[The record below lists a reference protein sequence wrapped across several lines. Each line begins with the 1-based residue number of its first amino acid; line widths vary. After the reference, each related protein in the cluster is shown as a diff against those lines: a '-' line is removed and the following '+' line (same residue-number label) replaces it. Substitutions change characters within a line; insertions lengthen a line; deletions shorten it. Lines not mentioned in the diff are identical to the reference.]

1 MNRTLLIL
9 LCLFSQVSY
18 VKAQIYTP
26 APENIKAR
34 ERFSDDKFGL
44 FIHWGI
50 FSIPGDGE
58 WVMNNRN
65 ISVKNYKR
73 LVDFFNPT
81 GFNAVEWVSMA
92 KNAGMKYITLITR
105 HHDGFSMWDTKYSD
119 YNIMHTPYKKD
130 IVKLIADECHKQD
143 IQLFLYYSLLDWGRE
158 DYPHETG
165 RTGQGTGRTGQGDY
179 ASYLT
184 FMKNQL
190 TELLTNYGRI
200 AGIWFDGHWDQTQ
213 PEGSVDRTARINW
226 HYDEIYGL
234 IHRLQPNCLVGN
246 NHHMIPF
253 AGEDF
258 QMFEKDLPG
267 ENSSGLS
274 YQEASRKLPLE
285 TCETM
290 NNSWGFNIT
299 DTSYKTVKQLIHYL
313 VNAAGRNA
321 NFLLNVGPMPNGK
334 IQPEF
339 IDTLQQI
346 GKWLE
351 VYGQSIYNTRANI
364 VTPQQWGVV
373 TGKNKTLYVHILK
386 LPSQHP
392 YIFIPELKQKVI
404 SAVLFDGKSQIKF
417 KQLPEGCFIYTDGA
431 SPGAIDT
438 IIELRIQ

>member
-1 MNRTLLIL
+1 MKRLLFITAACLL
-9 LCLFSQVSY
+9 LCSNIMSQTYS
-18 VKAQIYTP
+18 P
-26 APENIKAR
+26 SPENLKAR
-34 ERFSDDKFGL
+34 EVFSDDRFGL

-73 LVDFFNPT
+73 LEDFFNPIE
-81 GFNAVEWVSMA
+81 FNAAEWVSMA

-130 IVKLIADECHKQD
+130 IVKLIADECHKQG
-143 IQLFLYYSLLDWGRE
+143 IQLFLYYSLLDWSRE

-165 RTGQGTGRTGQGDY
+165 RTGHGTGRKGKGDY
-179 ASYLT
+179 ASYLQ

-190 TELLTNYGRI
+190 TELLTNYGTI
-200 AGIWFDGHWDQTQ
+200 GGIWFDGYWDQTP
-213 PEGSVDRTARINW
+213 PEGAADRSSRINW
-226 HYDEIYGL
+226 HLDEIYGL
-234 IHRLQPNCLVGN
+234 IHKLQPQCLIGN
-246 NHHMIPF
+246 NHHLTPF
-253 AGEDF
+253 PGEDF

-267 ENSSGLS
+267 QNNSGLS
-274 YQEASRKLPLE
+274 FQKASDKLPLE

-321 NFLLNVGPMPNGK
+321 NFLLNVGPMPDGK

-339 IDTLQQI
+339 IDTLKKI
-346 GKWLE
+346 GKWLHQNGE
-351 VYGQSIYNTRANI
+351 TIYGTRGNI
-364 VTPQQWGVV
+364 IAPQKWGVI
-373 TGKNKTLYVHILK
+373 TANNKILYVHIMK
-386 LPSQHP
+386 IPAQEP
-392 YIFIPELKQKVI
+392 YIFIPELKEKIIAASLLQGGSK
-404 SAVLFDGKSQIKF
+404 IKF
-417 KQLPEGCFIYTDGA
+417 KQLPEGSFIYLDGVKTDDT
-431 SPGAIDT
+431 DT
-438 IIELRIQ
+438 IIQLNTK

>member
-1 MNRTLLIL
+1 MKRSLFIIAS
-9 LCLFSQVSY
+9 CLFLCSNMT
-18 VKAQIYTP
+18 AQTYSPT
-26 APENIKAR
+26 PENLKAR
-34 ERFSDDKFGL
+34 EAFSNDRFGL
-44 FIHWGI
+44 FIHWGP

-73 LVDFFNPT
+73 LENFFNPIE
-81 GFNAVEWVSMA
+81 FNAAEWVSMA

-105 HHDGFSMWDTKYSD
+105 HHDGFSMWDTKYSE

-130 IVKLIADECHKQD
+130 IVKLMADECHKQG

-165 RTGQGTGRTGQGDY
+165 KTGKGTGRTGKGDY
-179 ASYLT
+179 AIYLQ

-190 TELLTNYGRI
+190 TELLMNYGKI

-213 PEGSVDRTARINW
+213 PEGSGDRTSRINW

-234 IHRLQPNCLVGN
+234 IHSLQPQCLIGN
-246 NHHMIPF
+246 NHHLAPF

-267 ENSSGLS
+267 ENNSGLS
-274 YQEASRKLPLE
+274 YQQASEKLPLE

-299 DTSYKTVKQLIHYL
+299 DTTYKTVKQLIHYL

-339 IDTLQQI
+339 IDTLKEI
-346 GKWLE
+346 GKWLQ
-351 VYGQSIYNTRANI
+351 VYGQSIHGTRGNI
-364 VTPQQWGVV
+364 VTPQKWGVI
-373 TGKNKTLYVHILK
+373 TANNKTLYVHIMET
-386 LPSQHP
+386 PAHEA
-392 YIFIPELKQKVI
+392 YIFIPELKVKII
-404 SAVLFDGKSQIKF
+404 SASLLSGGSKIKF
-417 KQLPEGCFIYTDGA
+417 KQLPEGSFIYLDGVKTDDT
-431 SPGAIDT
+431 DT
-438 IIELRIQ
+438 IIQLNTQ

>member
-1 MNRTLLIL
+1 MKPSIFILACALIL
-9 LCLFSQVSY
+9 CKNTL
-18 VKAQIYTP
+18 AQTYTP
-26 APENIKAR
+26 TAGNLKAR
-34 ERFSDDKFGL
+34 ETFSNNRFGL
-44 FIHWGI
+44 FIHWGP

-73 LVDFFNPT
+73 LENFFNPIE
-81 GFNAVEWVSMA
+81 FNAEEWVSMA

-130 IVKLIADECHKQD
+130 IVKLMADECHKQGV
-143 IQLFLYYSLLDWGRE
+143 QLFLYYSLLDWGRE

-165 RTGQGTGRTGQGDY
+165 RTGQSAGRTGKGDY
-179 ASYLT
+179 ASYLQ

-190 TELLTNYGRI
+190 TELLTNYGEI
-200 AGIWFDGHWDQTQ
+200 GGIWFDGHWDQTP
-213 PEGSVDRTARINW
+213 PEGVADRASRINW

-234 IHRLQPNCLVGN
+234 IHKLQPQCLIGN
-246 NHHMIPF
+246 NHHLAPF
-253 AGEDF
+253 DGEDF

-267 ENSSGLS
+267 ENNSGLS
-274 YQEASRKLPLE
+274 YQQASLKLPLE

-334 IQPEF
+334 IQQEF

-346 GKWLE
+346 GKWLQL
-351 VYGQSIYNTRANI
+351 YGQTIYDTRGNI
-364 VTPQQWGVV
+364 VSPQNWGVV
-373 TGKNKTLYVHILK
+373 TGKDKILYVHIMRT
-386 LPSQHP
+386 PSRQP
-392 YIFIPELKQKVI
+392 YIFIPELKEKIV
-404 SAVLFDGKSQIKF
+404 SASLLPGKNKIKF
-417 KQLPEGCFIYTDGA
+417 KQLPEGSFIYLDGVA
-431 SPGAIDT
+431 PDSIDT
-438 IIELRIQ
+438 IIQLNTQ